1 MDLIMQENEIFN
13 KATSSNFIMIS
24 EEELSFVLN
33 NAEII
38 RTEDTHLSDFI
49 RIIKYDD
56 NIFIQEI
63 TFKKEILLRKINS
76 LDEADKFLQERLDFY
91 ERKWDGC
98 GCKIDYYE

>member
-1 MDLIMQENEIFN
+1 MQENEIFN
-13 KATSSNFIMIS
+13 KATSSNFIMIT

-38 RTEDTHLSDFI
+38 RTEDTHLADFI